1 MSEIQT
7 LGQFIAANESD
18 FPGGRLEF
26 ASVLSSIRLAAKIVN
41 KEINKAGITKDIIGS
56 TSLQNIQ
63 GEVQQKL
70 DVFADN
76 SFIAAMKYNGDLA
89 GVASEENE
97 KIVQFETEAAQ
108 EAKYILVMD
117 PLDGSSNIDV
127 NVSVGTIFAIY
138 QRVTPL
144 GSPLSDE
151 DFMQGGN
158 AQLAAGYVIYGSS
171 TMLVYTAGNGLHGF
185 TFDPAIGV
193 FFLSHPNMQSPQDG
207 NMYSVNEGN
216 YLYFP
221 EGVKRYLKYCQEYDK
236 ESNRPYTS
244 RYIGSLVADFHR
256 NLIKG
261 GVYIYP
267 TTKTSPEGKLR
278 LLYECYP
285 LAFMIEQ
292 ANGKASDGRMRI
304 MDIEIN
310 DIHQRSPMIIG
321 STEMVN
327 KVEEF
332 MRIYW

>member
-41 KEINKAGITKDIIGS
+41 KEVNKAGITKDIIGS
-56 TSLQNIQ
+56 TSIENIQ

-70 DVFADN
+70 DVFADE
-76 SFIAAMKYNGDLA
+76 SYIAAMKYNGDVA
-89 GVASEENE
+89 GIASEENE
-97 KIVQFETEAAQ
+97 SFVEFDTEAAKK
-108 EAKYILVMD
+108 AKYLLVMD
-117 PLDGSSNIDV
+117 PLDGSSNIEV
-127 NVSVGTIFAIY
+127 NVSTGTIFAIY
-138 QRVTPL
+138 QRISPV
-144 GSPLSDE
+144 GSPLTTE
-151 DFMQGGN
+151 DFLQGGN

-207 NMYSVNEGN
+207 SIYSINEGN

-236 ESNRPYTS
+236 LTSRPYTA

-261 GVYIYP
+261 GVYLYP
-267 TTKTSPEGKLR
+267 TTKTNPSGKLR

-292 ANGKASDGRMRI
+292 ANGKATDGKTRI
-304 MDIEIN
+304 MDLPITEL
-310 DIHQRSPMIIG
+310 HERAPLLIG
-321 STEMVN
+321 STRMVE
-327 KVEEF
+327 KAEEF

>member
-7 LGQFIAANESD
+7 LGQFIDANETD

-56 TSLQNIQ
+56 TSLANVQ

-97 KIVQFETEAAQ
+97 KIVQFDTEASK

-127 NVSVGTIFAIY
+127 NVSVGTIFAFY
-138 QRVTPL
+138 KRVTPI
-144 GSPLSDE
+144 GTPLTDE

-207 NMYSVNEGN
+207 RMYSINEGN

-221 EGVKRYLKYCQEYDK
+221 EGVKRYLKYCQGYDK
-236 ESNRPYTS
+236 ATNRPYTS

-292 ANGKASDGRMRI
+292 ANGKASDGRNRI
-304 MDIEIN
+304 MDIPIT
-310 DIHQRSPMIIG
+310 DIHQRSPLIIG
-321 STEMVN
+321 STKMVE

>member
-7 LGQFIAANESD
+7 LGQFIAANEKD

-41 KEINKAGITKDIIGS
+41 KEVNKAGITKDIIGS
-56 TSLQNIQ
+56 TSSENIQ

-76 SFIAAMKYNGDLA
+76 SYIAAMKYNGDVA

-97 KIVQFETEAAQ
+97 TFVEFDTEAAKK
-108 EAKYILVMD
+108 AKYLLVMD
-117 PLDGSSNIDV
+117 PLDGSSNISV
-127 NVSVGTIFAIY
+127 NVSTGTIFAIY
-138 QRVTPL
+138 RRISPI
-144 GSPLSDE
+144 GSPLTNE
-151 DFMQGGN
+151 DFLQGGN
-158 AQLAAGYVIYGSS
+158 AQLAAGYVVYGSS
-171 TMLVYTAGNGLHGF
+171 TMLVYTTGNGLHGF

-193 FFLSHPNMQSPQDG
+193 FFLSHPNMQSPADG
-207 NMYSVNEGN
+207 CIYSVNEGN

-236 ESNRPYTS
+236 SSCRPYTA

-261 GVYIYP
+261 GIYIYP
-267 TTKTSPEGKLR
+267 TSKTYPNGKLR

-292 ANGKASDGRMRI
+292 ANGKASDGKTRI
-304 MDIEIN
+304 MDLPITEL
-310 DIHQRSPMIIG
+310 HERAPLVIG
-321 STEMVN
+321 STKMVV
-327 KVEEF
+327 KAEEF